1 MAFNIYQQLAQSVE
15 NSSNRLA
22 LQNKKGRKH
31 RPTARFSS
39 IFHRILAW
47 RGLGPLTPRTI
58 VILLALA
65 YLLAGPVRG
74 STDIVAASLAYTLLT
89 LLAFTAFAVLA
100 GGLTLK
106 RKLTATVSPPE
117 SQNTSQ
123 ENVRVVITLSSA
135 PVLPF
140 CVLELSL
147 FFAHPGTTAA
157 KARVLSY
164 SKDSRRVTLDLSFPH
179 RGSWDILAIRCAY
192 RDTTGFINYVWDIPQ
207 QTSVVVSPPHF
218 HESLLPVLSSTQ
230 RPGEMLVDLHNRQG
244 DPFDIKAY
252 HPTDGVHRIVWKAF
266 AKRGELLSRHPEASM
281 TPEGFVVMYVIAAT
295 LDDKIC
301 GHALAYTQSLSKLN
315 LEIIASCVG
324 ACGRPTART
333 PEQLQE
339 LLVDSVWDTEKV
351 PNLQTDAA
359 NLLDYCA
366 QLTPGVTVA
375 KLILFTSR
383 NAASDE
389 TQSKEIYRLAC
400 WLQEQGITPVFC
412 LSPAEL
418 SKDAS
423 SPSRLTALKDLL
435 VSPVEDASPSFS
447 ASAYNSFLTE
457 CLRHQWEVHV

>member
-1 MAFNIYQQLAQSVE
+1 MDRADGYNRVRSVIH
-15 NSSNRLA
+15 RLA
-22 LQNKKGRKH
+22 EWQ
-31 RPTARFSS
+31 
-39 IFHRILAW
+39 
-47 RGLGPLTPRTI
+47 GLGPLTPRSV
-58 VILLALA
+58 VIALALA

-74 STDIVAASLAYTLLT
+74 STDIIAASLAYTLLT
-89 LLAFTAFAVLA
+89 LLIVTAISVMA
-100 GGLTLK
+100 GGLLLR
-106 RKLTATVSPPE
+106 RKLVATVSPPE
-117 SQNTSQ
+117 SHNTSQ

-135 PVLPF
+135 PVLPL
-140 CVLELSL
+140 CVLELSVI
-147 FFAHPGTTAA
+147 FAHPGATGA

-164 SKDSRRVTLDLSFPH
+164 SKDSRRVALEISFPH
-179 RGSWDILAIRCAY
+179 RGSWDIEAVRCAY
-192 RDTTGFINYVWDIPQ
+192 RDTTGFIEYVWDIPQ

-230 RPGEMLVDLHNRQG
+230 RPGEMIVDLYNRQG

-281 TPEGFVVMYVIAAT
+281 TPEGFVVMYVIASM
-295 LDDKIC
+295 LDDKVC
-301 GHALAYTQSLSKLN
+301 GHALAYTHSLSKLN

-324 ACGRPTART
+324 ASGRPTART
-333 PEQLQE
+333 PEQLHE
-339 LLVDSVWDTEKV
+339 LVVDSVWDTEKV
-351 PNLQTDAA
+351 SSLQADAA

-389 TQSKEIYRLAC
+389 KQSQEIYALAS
-400 WLQEQGITPVFC
+400 WLQDQGITPVFC
-412 LSPAEL
+412 LSPAEIVAPQH
-418 SKDAS
+418 SN
-423 SPSRLTALKDLL
+423 SPLDQLKNLL
-435 VSPVEDASPSFS
+435 VAPVEDGTNSFS